1 MWFALLLLQLGC
13 SSEPTSSSLHGEALG
28 TTWTVRVVGDLP
40 AGAEAAL
47 TTVLGGVDAA
57 MSTWREDSELS
68 EVRRGPGVVAV
79 GEDTAEVVAA
89 ALALAE
95 ATGGAFDPTV
105 QPLVELWGFHGRR
118 LESLP
123 SEDALQAARSQVG
136 WARVSL
142 GRGPN
147 GPWVDAGGTALDLS
161 AIAKGHAV
169 DRLSATLSALG
180 ATNHMVEVGGEVRG
194 HGAGLSGG
202 GWRVGV
208 DKPREGTAPGEAL
221 AAVVKLRNAALATSG
236 NYRNRYTV
244 DGMVVGHTLD
254 PRTGRPVQSDVL
266 SATVLAPSCREAD
279 GWATALMV
287 LDPQEGLALLEA
299 RADREAL
306 ILVGGSEGIVT
317 RMTSGMAAALSHLE
331 P

>member
-1 MWFALLLLQLGC
+1 
-13 SSEPTSSSLHGEALG
+13 
-28 TTWTVRVVGDLP
+28 
-40 AGAEAAL
+40 
-47 TTVLGGVDAA
+47 
-57 MSTWREDSELS
+57 
-68 EVRRGPGVVAV
+68 
-79 GEDTAEVVAA
+79 
-89 ALALAE
+89 
-95 ATGGAFDPTV
+95 
-105 QPLVELWGFHGRR
+105 
-118 LESLP
+118 
-123 SEDALQAARSQVG
+123 
-136 WARVSL
+136 
-142 GRGPN
+142 
-147 GPWVDAGGTALDLS
+147 
-161 AIAKGHAV
+161 
-169 DRLSATLSALG
+169 
-180 ATNHMVEVGGEVRG
+180 
-194 HGAGLSGG
+194 
-202 GWRVGV
+202 
-208 DKPREGTAPGEAL
+208 L